1 LPATVRFA
9 VNEDVHA
16 LSLLRWASRSE
27 RERAT
32 EELQAFSVRF
42 RTWLLDALASQQ
54 WHVAVAEGEDSTL
67 LGCMYLHRVQT
78 VPVPGTLSR
87 AWGYV
92 THAYVTEHSRR
103 AGLGTTL
110 LSLLV
115 ARARELGLHELR
127 VWPSP
132 EALSLYVRAG
142 FRSPEAQRAEGEE
155 PSYALSLG
163 GRGDA

>member
-9 VNEDVHA
+9 VNEDVRA
-16 LSLLRWASRSE
+16 LSLLRWASRTE
-27 RERAT
+27 HERAT
-32 EELQAFSVRF
+32 EEQQTFSARFSKWLQN
-42 RTWLLDALASQQ
+42 ALASHQ
-54 WHVAVAEGEDSTL
+54 WHVAVAEGTASTL
-67 LGCMYLHRVQT
+67 LGCMYLQRVET
-78 VPVPGTLSR
+78 VPVPGTSSR

-92 THAYVTEHSRR
+92 THAYVVQHARR

-115 ARARELGLHELR
+115 ARARELGLHELQ

-142 FRSPEAQRAEGEE
+142 FLSPEAQRAEGDE
-155 PSYALSLG
+155 PSYALLLG
-163 GRGDA
+163 SRGDA